1 MEESLFQSAT
11 SRFPQS
17 ASLFRFCRD
26 VLAMRRGTSRIMDQD
41 VGALLEMDPADC
53 SHWKKGKK
61 HIRSVAAIQ
70 TLAERLECDQSVVS
84 AIATGIMDD
93 VEALLEVKGH
103 GAFELDAG
111 LIESTCKELQRQ
123 HPDQWSR
130 DRERAIRM
138 ACSLDA
144 AAIQR
149 MVAGIHREC
158 GIEEAPVFLPE
169 IVRAVTRE
177 NPGFQFEQIPEGR
190 ESRPWYRFEMA
201 RQLGRFLLRSAVAP
215 MTQGRTGLPVRLQDH
230 LRQVEENTFA
240 MELLAPLRL
249 VRQELARS
257 DAGRDIID
265 QLAER
270 FWLSRA
276 VINRRVREA
285 ILSNIP
291 GSAG

>member
-1 MEESLFQSAT
+1 M
-11 SRFPQS
+11 
-17 ASLFRFCRD
+17 
-26 VLAMRRGTSRIMDQD
+26 LAIRRGTSRIMDQD

-61 HIRSVAAIQ
+61 HIRSVMAIQ
-70 TLAERLECDQSVVS
+70 TLAERLQCDQSVVS
-84 AIATGIMDD
+84 AVATGQMDD
-93 VEALLEVKGH
+93 TEALLEVKGH

-111 LIESTCKELQRQ
+111 LIESTCKEMQRQ
-123 HPDQWSR
+123 HPEYWSR
-130 DRERAIRM
+130 ERERAVRT
-138 ACSLDA
+138 ACHLDA

-149 MVAGIHREC
+149 LVAGIHREC

-169 IVRAVTRE
+169 IVRVVTKE
-177 NPGFQFEQIPEGR
+177 NPGFQFELIPEGR

-201 RQLGRFLLRSAVAP
+201 RQLGRLLLRSQAVS
-215 MTQGRTGLPVRLQDH
+215 MTPGRSGLPVRLQDH

-276 VINRRVREA
+276 VMNRRVRGA
-285 ILSNIP
+285 IVSSSGN
-291 GSAG
+291 